1 VEVLC
6 DEQETNPW
14 LMHDEEHA
22 DQKRL
27 KVLPSQMVAGV
38 PYHQIHDGFH
48 PLSNQR
54 FLLVASTSPDSM

>member
-1 VEVLC
+1 
-6 DEQETNPW
+6 
-14 LMHDEEHA
+14 MHDEEHT